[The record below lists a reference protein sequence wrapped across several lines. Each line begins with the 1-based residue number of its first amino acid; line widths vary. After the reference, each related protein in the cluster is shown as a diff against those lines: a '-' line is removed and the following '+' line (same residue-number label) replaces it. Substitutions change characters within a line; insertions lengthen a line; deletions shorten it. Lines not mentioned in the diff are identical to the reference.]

1 MHFQKKL
8 QMHYLKNKFLYKIKI
23 ICFDRIDAP
32 GGTDVDKISKSRDCD
47 NCHYWYSLNKGFK
60 FQLQVCNSCQDLLQM
75 YMNRSDIAILKI
87 KNADYC
93 CIVSGIS
100 KRDTIKLMQN
110 IDSTEK
116 SKTL

>member
-1 MHFQKKL
+1 
-8 QMHYLKNKFLYKIKI
+8 
-23 ICFDRIDAP
+23 
-32 GGTDVDKISKSRDCD
+32 
-47 NCHYWYSLNKGFK
+47 
-60 FQLQVCNSCQDLLQM
+60 
-75 YMNRSDIAILKI
+75 MNRSDIAILKT